1 MLADMSTRQTGA
13 SIMNVATI
21 GLDISKYAFHV
32 HAVDAEGRLTC
43 RQRLRRGEIISFFSS
58 LSPCLVGMEACASA
72 HHWARE
78 IQRLGHDV
86 RLMPPAYVKPYVR
99 RGAKNDAIDA
109 AAICEAVAR
118 PNMRFVPIKSVENQG
133 FLMLHRARGL
143 LVRTMTSCAIR
154 AHFAEFGVVVGQ
166 GQQRVDGLV
175 QTLDDDGV
183 RLPTSAR
190 MALAALVN
198 QLKEVDR
205 QIEAIERELAQI
217 QRAHPIARLLASIPG
232 VGPITATAL
241 AATVPDPTMFRSGR
255 EFAAWLGLTPRQN
268 STGGKDRLGRIT
280 KQGDSYLRHLLVI
293 GARNVVRYPK
303 ARTRVG
309 GGWIEA
315 LLERRR
321 PMVVAI
327 AVANKLARIVWAMMT
342 TGEYYR
348 PKSAG

>member
-1 MLADMSTRQTGA
+1 
-13 SIMNVATI
+13 MNIATI
-21 GLDISKYAFHV
+21 GLDISKFAFHL
-32 HAVDAEGRLTC
+32 HAVDDEGRVVC
-43 RQRLRRGEIISFFSS
+43 RQRPRRGEIIAFFSS
-58 LSPCLVGMEACASA
+58 LSSCLVGIDACASA
-72 HHWARE
+72 HHWARK

-86 RLMPPAYVKPYVR
+86 RLIPPAYVKPYVR
-99 RGAKNDAIDA
+99 RGAKNDATDA

-143 LVRTMTSCAIR
+143 LVRQRTMTSCAIR
-154 AHFAEFGVVVGQ
+154 AHFAEFGVIVGQ
-166 GQQRVDGLV
+166 GRQRVDGLV
-175 QTLDDDGV
+175 QMLDDDQLS
-183 RLPTSAR
+183 LPTTAR

-198 QLKEVDR
+198 QMKEVDR
-205 QIEAIERELAQI
+205 QIESH
-217 QRAHPIARLLASIPG
+217 RARVGSDPESASSGEVACSMPG

-293 GARNVVRYPK
+293 GARNVVRFPK
-303 ARTRVG
+303 ARSRVG

-348 PKSAG
+348 PTSPA

>member
-1 MLADMSTRQTGA
+1 ME
-13 SIMNVATI
+13 VATI
-21 GLDISKYAFHV
+21 GLDISKHAFHI
-32 HAVDAEGRLTC
+32 HAVDAQGQVIS
-43 RQRLRRGEIISFFSS
+43 RQRLRRGEIISFFFS
-58 LSPCLVGMEACASA
+58 LSPCLVGMEACATA

-78 IQRLGHDV
+78 IQRFGHDV
-86 RLMPPAYVKPYVR
+86 RLIPPAYVKPYVR
-99 RGAKNDAIDA
+99 RGAKNDATDA
-109 AAICEAVAR
+109 AAICEAVTR

-143 LVRTMTSCAIR
+143 LVRQRTMTSCAIR
-154 AHFAEFGVVVGQ
+154 AHFAEFGIIVGQ
-166 GQQRVDGLV
+166 GRQRVGGLV
-175 QTLDDDGV
+175 DMLDEEALT
-183 RLPTSAR
+183 LPTTAR
-190 MALAALVN
+190 IALVALVN
-198 QLKEVDR
+198 QLKEFDS
-205 QIEAIERELAQI
+205 QIDAIERELAQI
-217 QRAHPIARLLASIPG
+217 QRAHPVARLLASIPG

-241 AATVPDPTMFRSGR
+241 AATVADPTMFRSGR

-303 ARTRVG
+303 ARTRIG

-327 AVANKLARIVWAMMT
+327 AVANKLARIIWAMMT
-342 TGEYYR
+342 SGELYR